1 MLARAELC
9 RDVWTARFPSIAMPT
24 ERQRGRTSVR
34 VAMDFDVRMKT
45 VPNTL
50 GDSAVHLQN
59 TANTLVACAE
69 QSAPVTAGSEEASL
83 TCRRLHRPQND

>member
-1 MLARAELC
+1 MDGAISIHRDADRA
-9 RDVWTARFPSIAMPT
+9 TARQDKRS
-24 ERQRGRTSVR
+24 R
-34 VAMDFDVRMKT
+34 AMDFDVRMKI

-59 TANTLVACAE
+59 TANTLVACAK